1 MLDQVVKEVDQ
12 RPSSRWLIVVEGKE
26 VWLSNSHI
34 PPFIPPFGYRSPGLI
49 VSFVIMECRT
59 PSTLRKE
66 LRISPAILLF
76 SASFFDMLQALCCL
90 TYLLQGDTEWTSR
103 HLAHWTRQALV
114 PNVSEHVILPF
125 GTNGHRGPY
134 QSHSSV
140 TAIRLGPQK
149 VKSNKGFNR
158 NKGKK

>member
-1 MLDQVVKEVDQ
+1 MAHRGRRERSVAFKLPHTTVYTPL
-12 RPSSRWLIVVEGKE
+12 R
-26 VWLSNSHI
+26 LSFTG
-34 PPFIPPFGYRSPGLI
+34 PYCFICHHGMQNAIDP
-49 VSFVIMECRT
+49 EERT
-59 PSTLRKE
+59 SY
-66 LRISPAILLF
+66 ISCNTPLF
-76 SASFFDMLQALCCL
+76 SVIFWHVAGLVLSYISIAR
-90 TYLLQGDTEWTSR
+90 DTEWTSR

-125 GTNGHRGPY
+125 GANGHRGPY

-149 VKSNKGFNR
+149 IKSNKGFNR